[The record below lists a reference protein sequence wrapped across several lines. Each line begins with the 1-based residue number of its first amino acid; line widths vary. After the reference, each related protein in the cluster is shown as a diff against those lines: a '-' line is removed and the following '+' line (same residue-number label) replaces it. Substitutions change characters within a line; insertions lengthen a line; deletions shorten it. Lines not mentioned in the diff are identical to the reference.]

1 MKIYYL
7 SFLNLFLFS
16 IFKNIIRD
24 LYYNIYLIEDMNL
37 YETKY
42 IPEGN
47 KFYIKFPKNE
57 KNNITFSIL
66 IPNNITLFPIYLSEF
81 SKEPNDQE
89 IINTNYN
96 NELQLKDRDDQ
107 EYSKYSF
114 HITNSNSYK
123 VLYFKNNEILN
134 YLSFYAL
141 SNNIKSTSDIRN
153 LEYNKNNEKI
163 LVQANTSFFFRVQI
177 NSDDNK
183 INIKITAPKNHSNF
197 TIDLAFFSHEVT
209 DDELRNIKGNGQKDF
224 TKTTSSDGDNEIT
237 SIEINNEKKPSFLGI
252 HLLNEYT
259 TYIDIIIT
267 PNNNNND
274 SLPVWAIVL
283 IVVGI
288 LIIIVVSVIFGIVCD
303 KGSGISKDIGE
314 CCKAVAACCAIFE
327 ACK

>member
-1 MKIYYL
+1 MNIYYL
-7 SFLNLFLFS
+7 LLLNLFLLS
-16 IFKNIIRD
+16 ISKNIITD
-24 LYYNIYLIEDMNL
+24 LTYNIYQIEDMNL

-47 KFYIKFPKNE
+47 KFYIKFPKNSN
-57 KNNITFSIL
+57 NNITFSLL

-81 SKEPNDQE
+81 SKEPNDEE

-114 HITNSNSYK
+114 LIKNSNSYK

-141 SNNIKSTSDIRN
+141 SNNNDNDDIIN
-153 LEYNKNNEKI
+153 LEYEKNNENI
-163 LVQANTSFFFRVQI
+163 SVQANTSIFFRVKI
-177 NSDDNK
+177 NSDDEK
-183 INIKITAPKNHSNF
+183 LYIKIKAPIKNSNF
-197 TIDLAFFSHEVT
+197 NIDLAFFAYGVT

-224 TKTTSSDGDNEIT
+224 SRIISSDDVNEIT
-237 SIEINNEKKPSFLGI
+237 LIEIKNENRSLFLGI

-267 PNNNNND
+267 PNKNND
-274 SLPVWAIVL
+274 SFPIWAIVL
-283 IVVGI
+283 IVIGI
-288 LIIIVVSVIFGIVCD
+288 IIIIIVISIIIGGKNENCGDVCEA
-303 KGSGISKDIGE
+303 IGQ
-314 CCKAVAACCAIFE
+314 CCEAVAACCEIFE
-327 ACK
+327 ACN